1 MIRKLSHGSILFII
15 CCLISPVYSQTLAS
29 SAVYVA
35 DPETEEQKGSQSLKS
50 ALQLLENKYKV
61 TFFYKTG
68 LIEGL
73 NTEAGR
79 KRNIHNLDE
88 DLKSLL
94 SKHNLVHK
102 KAGDAF
108 YVIVPKE
115 EQEAQEI
122 KKVDTGLLNT
132 NQNYLTVPQ
141 SSLLA
146 SNSLSL
152 FYLQKAFAVTGKV
165 TDEKGEGLPGVNV
178 LVKGTTNGTTSAADG
193 SYSLSAPDG
202 NSTLVFSYIGYTTQE
217 VAINNRATIN
227 VSLVADVQSLN
238 EVVVIGYGTVKKSD
252 LTGAVAT
259 IKADKL
265 LERNVTSVGQALQ
278 GRIAG
283 VDVAMNTA
291 APGKFPKVRIRG
303 INSINTG
310 IDPLYVVDGVVGVN
324 ANALNP
330 NDIESLEVL
339 KDASATAIYGARGA
353 NGVIMI
359 TTKRG
364 TRNRSSVSYEGWGSY
379 AVPASSVDR
388 LNAKEFMDVYNT
400 AFTNAE
406 KYDPQGFA
414 DGKYVANNPADFPN
428 LFDANGN
435 PLYDTDWEK
444 EVYKP
449 AWGQN
454 HQLNLQGGAE
464 KTAYSVSLGHTD
476 QNGIMLNS
484 GLKRYSA
491 RFTLDTDVKKWLSL
505 GGSMSI
511 TKTKQL
517 EVDDANGGL
526 NVPRMVF
533 EAVPILPIHYPN
545 GTWGRNRD
553 WPGMEGGEN
562 PVRLATE
569 RQRTNNRTETL
580 GDVYALFKIAP
591 GLEFRS
597 TFGYNLINEK
607 RNFYSGRDLAQMSAD
622 QKGVAD
628 ISSLQRTYWQSE
640 NYLTWN
646 KEINESNRFTAM
658 AGLSWQEQQDES
670 YFAQTQNFIDDFF
683 GWHNLGVGTVRSGI
697 SSGDNKW
704 ALNSYFARLNYTLAD
719 KYMLT
724 LTGRADGSSRFGAN
738 NKYAFFPS
746 AGVAWRISEEG
757 FLKGNQTLSNL
768 KLRASAGATGNQE
781 ISLYRSLQT
790 LGTQDILLNGLR
802 QTGMFRSSFGNPD
815 LKWEVT
821 NQFDIGLE
829 VGLFQNRVELT
840 ADAYYKR
847 TNDLLLEAP
856 IPWTTGLS
864 TILQNIGSVE
874 NRGLEFS
881 LNTYNIQSDNFTWNT
896 NINWST
902 FQNKILKLGASGDP
916 IFPGPWFLGQTNVL
930 RVGSPIGTFWGY
942 KRLGTWGIDE
952 ADMAA
957 EYDRLPG
964 DIKWADLNNDGTIDG
979 KDETAIGRMYPKWTM
994 NISNTLAW
1002 KGFDFTFD
1010 IRFVMGADIVN
1021 ATKHSVED
1029 RQSIANSMATVLN
1042 AWRPDNQNTHIAQI
1056 RHYNA
1061 GYDTHM
1067 DDWWLEDG
1075 SFIRG
1080 QNFVL
1085 GYSLP
1090 TSIVERAKL
1099 QRLRVYV
1106 SAQNLFLVSDYSGY
1120 DPEAETFGGQL
1131 IQNIEFFQYP
1141 KPRTFNFG
1149 LNVTF

>member
-1 MIRKLSHGSILFII
+1 M
-15 CCLISPVYSQTLAS
+15 T
-29 SAVYVA
+29 
-35 DPETEEQKGSQSLKS
+35 SLY
-50 ALQLLENKYKV
+50 A
-61 TFFYKTG
+61 
-68 LIEGL
+68 I
-73 NTEAGR
+73 
-79 KRNIHNLDE
+79 
-88 DLKSLL
+88 
-94 SKHNLVHK
+94 
-102 KAGDAF
+102 
-108 YVIVPKE
+108 
-115 EQEAQEI
+115 
-122 KKVDTGLLNT
+122 
-132 NQNYLTVPQ
+132 
-141 SSLLA
+141 
-146 SNSLSL
+146 
-152 FYLQKAFAVTGKV
+152 KAFAVSGKV
-165 TDEKGEGLPGVNV
+165 SDENGDGMPGVNV
-178 LVKGTTNGTTSAADG
+178 LVKGSNVGTTTGGDG
-193 SYSLSAPDG
+193 SYSLTAPDG
-202 NSTLVFSYIGYTTQE
+202 NATLVFSYIGYTTEE
-217 VAINNRATIN
+217 VAINNRSTLDVA
-227 VSLVADVQSLN
+227 LVPDVQSLS
-238 EVVVIGYGTVKKSD
+238 EVVVVGYGTVKKSD
-252 LTGAVAT
+252 LTGSVAS

-303 INSINTG
+303 INSINSSV
-310 IDPLYVVDGVVGVN
+310 DPLYVVDGVVGVN

-364 TRNRSSVSYEGWGSY
+364 TRNRSSISYEGWGSY
-379 AVPASSVDR
+379 AVPASHVDR

-400 AFTNAE
+400 AFANAA

-414 DGKYVANNPADFPN
+414 DGKYVPNNPLDFPN

-449 AWGQN
+449 AWAQN

-464 KTAYSVSLGHTD
+464 KSTYGLSLGMTD

-491 RFTLDTDVKKWLSL
+491 RFTMDSDVKKWLTM
-505 GGSMSI
+505 GGSISI
-511 TKTKQL
+511 TRTKQI

-533 EAVPILPIHYPN
+533 EAVPILPIKFPN

-569 RQRTNNRTETL
+569 RQRTNNRIETL
-580 GDVYALFKIAP
+580 GDIYALFKIAP

-622 QKGVAD
+622 QKGIAD
-628 ISSLQRTYWQSE
+628 IWSRQRSYWQTE

-658 AGLSWQEQQDES
+658 VGLSWQEQNTEEYS
-670 YFAQTQNFIDDFF
+670 AQTQNFIDDFF

-697 SSGDNKW
+697 GSYDDRW
-704 ALNSYFARLNYTLAD
+704 ALNSYFARFNYTLND
-719 KYMLT
+719 KYLFT

-757 FLKGNQTLSNL
+757 FLKGNTTISNL
-768 KLRASAGATGNQE
+768 KLRASAGSTGNQE
-781 ISLYRSLQT
+781 ISLFQSLQF
-790 LGTQDILLNGLR
+790 LGTQEVLLGGNR
-802 QTGMFRSSFGNPD
+802 QTAISRTSFGNPD

-829 VGLFQNRVELT
+829 VGLFNNRVELT

-847 TNDLLLEAP
+847 TNDLLLGAP
-856 IPWTTGLS
+856 IPWSTGLGS
-864 TILQNIGSVE
+864 VTQNIGSVE
-874 NRGLEFS
+874 NRGLEFA
-881 LNTYNIQSDNFTWNT
+881 LNTVNVQSDNFTWNT
-896 NINWST
+896 SINWST
-902 FQNKILKLGASGDP
+902 FQNKILKLGVNNDD
-916 IFPGPWFLGQTNVL
+916 IFPGPWFLGQTNIL
-930 RVGSPIGTFWGY
+930 RVGLPIGTFWGY
-942 KRLGTWGIDE
+942 KRLGTWGTAEADE
-952 ADMAA
+952 AAK
-957 EYDRLPG
+957 YGKLPG
-964 DIKWADLNNDGTIDG
+964 DLKWADLNNDGVIDG

-994 NISNTLAW
+994 NISNTLTF
-1002 KGFDFTFD
+1002 KNFDFTFD
-1010 IRFVMGADIVN
+1010 IRFVQGADIVN

-1042 AWRPDNQNTHIAQI
+1042 AWRPDNQNTYIAQI

-1067 DDWWLEDG
+1067 DDWWMEDG

-1090 TSIVERAKL
+1090 ASVIDRLKL
-1099 QRLRVYV
+1099 QRLRLYA
-1106 SAQNLFLVSDYSGY
+1106 SAQNLFLISDYSGY

-1141 KPRTFNFG
+1141 KPRTFNLG
-1149 LNVTF
+1149 LNLTF

>member
-1 MIRKLSHGSILFII
+1 MIRKLSHGSMLFLAL
-15 CCLISPVYSQTLAS
+15 CFISPAYSQTLAS
-29 SAVYVA
+29 SEVYVA
-35 DPETEEQKGSQSLKS
+35 GKNTDEQTGAQSLKR
-50 ALQLLENKYKV
+50 ALQLLETKYKV

-73 NTEAGR
+73 HSEADR
-79 KRNIHNLDE
+79 KKTNGSLDE
-88 DLKSLL
+88 ELQGLL
-94 SKHNLVHK
+94 SKHSLVHK

-108 YVIVPKE
+108 YVIVPEE
-115 EQEAQEI
+115 EQETQQI
-122 KKVDTGLLNT
+122 KKVETGLLNK
-132 NQNYLTVPQ
+132 NSHFLHVPQ
-141 SSLLA
+141 ASLLA
-146 SNSLSL
+146 SASLSL
-152 FYLQKAFAVTGKV
+152 AYSQRAFAVSGRI

-217 VAINNRATIN
+217 VPVNNRPTIN

-238 EVVVIGYGTVKKSD
+238 EVVVVGYGTAKKSD

-291 APGKFPKVRIRG
+291 APGKFPKIRIRG
-303 INSINTG
+303 INSINSSV
-310 IDPLYVVDGVVGVN
+310 DPLYVVDGVVGVN

-364 TRNRSSVSYEGWGSY
+364 TRNRSSISYEGWGSY

-388 LNAKEFMDVYNT
+388 LNAREFMDVYNT
-400 AFTNAE
+400 AFANAQ

-414 DGKYVANNPADFPN
+414 DGKYVPNNPADFPN

-435 PLYDTDWEK
+435 PLYDTDWED
-444 EVYKP
+444 EVYNP

-464 KTAYSVSLGHTD
+464 KTAYSISLGHTD

-491 RFTLDTDVKKWLSL
+491 RFTLDNDIKKWLTM
-505 GGSMSI
+505 GGSISI
-511 TKTKQL
+511 TRTRQL

-533 EAVPILPIHYPN
+533 EAVPIIPIKYPN

-562 PVRLATE
+562 PVRLANE
-569 RQRTNNRTETL
+569 RQRTNNRIETL
-580 GDVYALFKIAP
+580 GDIYALFKIAP
-591 GLEFRS
+591 GLDFRS

-607 RNFYSGRDLAQMSAD
+607 RNFYSGRDLSQMSAD
-622 QKGVAD
+622 QKGIAD
-628 ISSLQRTYWQSE
+628 IWTRQRTYWQSE
-640 NYLTWN
+640 NYITWN
-646 KEINESNRFTAM
+646 KEINESHRFTAM
-658 AGLSWQEQQDES
+658 AGLSWQEQRDEET
-670 YFAQTQNFIDDFF
+670 FAQTQNFIDDFF
-683 GWHNLGVGTVRSGI
+683 GWHNLSVGTVRSGVG
-697 SSGDNKW
+697 SGDNRW
-704 ALNSYFARLNYTLAD
+704 ALNSYFGRLNYTLND
-719 KYMLT
+719 KYLLT
-724 LTGRADGSSRFGAN
+724 LTGRVDGSSRFGAN

-746 AGVAWRISEEG
+746 LGVAWRISEEG
-757 FLKGNQTLSNL
+757 FLKGNPTLSNL
-768 KLRASAGATGNQE
+768 KLRASAGSTGNQE
-781 ISLYRSLQT
+781 INLFQSLQF
-790 LGTQDILLNGLR
+790 LGTQDVLLNGNR
-802 QTGMFRSSFGNPD
+802 QTAIFRSSFGNPD

-847 TNDLLLEAP
+847 TNDLLLAAP
-856 IPWTTGLS
+856 IPWSTGLS
-864 TILQNIGSVE
+864 TVTQNIGSVE

-881 LNTYNIQSDNFTWNT
+881 LNSYNIQKPDFSWTTNF
-896 NINWST
+896 NWST
-902 FQNKILKLGASGDP
+902 FQNKILKLGVNNDD
-916 IFPGPWFLGQTNVL
+916 IFPGPWFLGQTNIL
-930 RVGSPIGTFWGY
+930 RVGLPIGTFWGY
-942 KRLGTWGIDE
+942 KRLGTWGTDE
-952 ADMAA
+952 ADEAA
-957 EYDRLPG
+957 KYDRLPG
-964 DIKWADLNNDGTIDG
+964 DIKWADLNNDGKIDG
-979 KDETAIGRMYPKWTM
+979 KDETTIGRMYPKWTM
-994 NISNTLAW
+994 NIANTLNW

-1021 ATKHSVED
+1021 ATKHSIED
-1029 RQSIANSMATVLN
+1029 RQAIANSMATVLN

-1067 DDWWLEDG
+1067 DDWWMEDG

-1090 TSIVERAKL
+1090 GSLIERAKL
-1099 QRLRVYV
+1099 QRLRFYA
-1106 SAQNLFLVSDYSGY
+1106 SAQNLFLISDYSGY

-1141 KPRTFNFG
+1141 KPRTFNLG
-1149 LNVTF
+1149 VNVTF

>member
-1 MIRKLSHGSILFII
+1 MIRKLTHGSMLFLAS
-15 CCLISPVYSQTLAS
+15 CLISPVYSQTLAS
-29 SAVYVA
+29 SAMYVA
-35 DPETEEQKGSQSLKS
+35 DKDSDEQKGTQSLKS
-50 ALQLLENKYKV
+50 ALQSLEATYKV

-73 NTEAGR
+73 SIDASRR
-79 KRNIHNLDE
+79 KTTQSLDE
-88 DLKSLL
+88 DLRSLL
-94 SKHNLVHK
+94 AKHNLVHK
-102 KAGDAF
+102 KAGEAF
-108 YVIVPKE
+108 YVIIPRE
-115 EQEAQEI
+115 EQEAKEI
-122 KKVDTGLLNT
+122 KKVETGLLQK
-132 NQNYLTVPQ
+132 NQNFLQVSQAP
-141 SSLLA
+141 LLA
-146 SNSLSL
+146 STSLSL
-152 FYLQKAFAVTGKV
+152 IYSQKAFAVSGRI
-165 TDEKGEGLPGVNV
+165 TDENGEGLPGVNV

-202 NSTLVFSYIGYTTQE
+202 NSTLVFSYIGYVTQE
-217 VAINNRATIN
+217 VPINNRATLN
-227 VSLVADVQSLN
+227 VSLVSDVQSLN
-238 EVVVIGYGTVKKSD
+238 EVVVVGYGTVKKSD
-252 LTGAVAT
+252 LTGSVAT

-303 INSINTG
+303 INSINSSV
-310 IDPLYVVDGVVGVN
+310 DPLYVVDGVVGVN

-388 LNAKEFMDVYNT
+388 LNAQEFMQVYNT
-400 AFTNAE
+400 AFANAA

-414 DGKYVANNPADFPN
+414 DGKYVPNNPADFPN

-435 PLYDTDWEK
+435 PLYDTNWEK

-449 AWGQN
+449 AWAQN

-464 KTAYSVSLGHTD
+464 KSAYGLSLGMTD

-484 GLKRYSA
+484 GLKRYSG
-491 RFTLDTDVKKWLSL
+491 RFTLDSDVKKWLTM
-505 GGSMSI
+505 GGSISI
-511 TKTKQL
+511 TRTRQL

-533 EAVPILPIHYPN
+533 EAVPILPIKYPN

-569 RQRTNNRTETL
+569 RQRTNHRTETL

-622 QKGVAD
+622 QKGIAD
-628 ISSLQRTYWQSE
+628 IWSRQRTYWQSE

-646 KEINESNRFTAM
+646 KDINESHRFTAM
-658 AGLSWQEQQDES
+658 AGLSWQEQNTEEYS
-670 YFAQTQNFIDDFF
+670 AQTQNFIDDFF
-683 GWHNLGVGTVRSGI
+683 GYHNLGVGTVRSGI
-697 SSGDNKW
+697 GSYDDRW
-704 ALNSYFARLNYTLAD
+704 ALNSYFARINYTLND
-719 KYMLT
+719 KYLLT
-724 LTGRADGSSRFGAN
+724 LTGRVDGSSRFGAN

-746 AGVAWRISEEG
+746 AGVAWRISEES
-757 FLKGNQTLSNL
+757 FLKGNPTLSNL

-781 ISLYRSLQT
+781 ISLFQSLQF
-790 LGTQDILLNGLR
+790 LGTQEILLDGNR
-802 QTGMFRSSFGNPD
+802 QTAISRTSFGNPD

-821 NQFDIGLE
+821 NQYDIGLE
-829 VGLFQNRVELT
+829 IGLFQNRVELT

-847 TNDLLLEAP
+847 TNDLLLAAP
-856 IPWTTGLS
+856 IPWSTGLS
-864 TILQNIGSVE
+864 NVTQNIGSVE

-881 LNTYNIQSDNFTWNT
+881 LNTFNIQSPNFSWNT

-902 FQNKILKLGASGDP
+902 FQNKILKLGVNNDD
-916 IFPGPWFLGQTNVL
+916 IFPGPWFLGQTNIL
-930 RVGSPIGTFWGY
+930 RVGLPIGTFWGY
-942 KRLGTWGIDE
+942 KRLGTWGTAEADE
-952 ADMAA
+952 AAK
-957 EYDRLPG
+957 YDRLPG
-964 DIKWADLNNDGTIDG
+964 DLKWADLNNDGVIDG
-979 KDETAIGRMYPKWTM
+979 KDETTIGRMYPKWTM
-994 NISNTLAW
+994 NIANTLNW

-1029 RQSIANSMATVLN
+1029 RQAIANSMATVLN
-1042 AWRPDNQNTHIAQI
+1042 AWTPENQNTHIAQI

-1090 TSIVERAKL
+1090 ATLIERLKM
-1099 QRLRVYV
+1099 QRLRFYA
-1106 SAQNLFLVSDYSGY
+1106 SAQNLFLISDYSGY

-1141 KPRTFNFG
+1141 KPRTFNLG
-1149 LNVTF
+1149 VNVTF